1 MTTKDRHVVA
11 DTSGGWSVCQSGAP
25 RATRSFDAQAAA
37 VKFAREIAKQ
47 ERTGLYVH
55 RGDGTIRE
63 KDGYADNHPL
73 HKGKRG

>member
-11 DTSGGWSVCQSGAP
+11 NTSGGWSVRQSGAS
-25 RATRSFDAQAAA
+25 RATRSFDTQAAA

-55 RGDGTIRE
+55 RRDGTIQQ
-63 KDGYADNHPL
+63 KDSYVDNHPP